1 MPLKALIVDDEPLAR
16 RVLEEYIAQSP
27 DIELHASCENAAQAA
42 GILADQHVDL
52 MFLDNRM
59 PGMSGMDFARN
70 LVSGPLIV
78 FVTAFPEYAAEGFEL
93 EAVDYLVKPFSFERF
108 EKAVHRAQ
116 YLLEAEQRYKMPA
129 EPTLLVK
136 SDKKLYR
143 LPIKTIL
150 YLEGYDDYVKV
161 YTTRTKMLLTKD
173 TLKNLQFELASEV
186 FIRIHRSYII
196 AINAIQFIEGNQVCV
211 NDVMLPV
218 SESYRKDLMERI
230 RV

>member
-16 RVLEEYIAQSP
+16 RVLEKYIAQSP
-27 DIELHASCENAAQAA
+27 DIELHASCESAAQAG
-42 GILADQHVDL
+42 GILADQQVDL
-52 MFLDNRM
+52 MFLDIRM

-93 EAVDYLVKPFSFERF
+93 EAVDYLVKPFSFARF
-108 EKAVHRAQ
+108 EKAVRRAQ

-150 YLEGYDDYVKV
+150 YLEGYGDYVKV

-173 TLKNLQFELASEV
+173 TLKNLQGELGSEM

-218 SESYRKDLMERI
+218 SESYRRDLMERI

>member
-1 MPLKALIVDDEPLAR
+1 MPLKAVIVDDEPLAR
-16 RVLEEYIAQSP
+16 RVLEKYIAQSP
-27 DIELHASCENAAQAA
+27 DIELHASCESAAQA
-42 GILADQHVDL
+42 GRILADQQVDL
-52 MFLDNRM
+52 MFLDIRM

-108 EKAVHRAQ
+108 EKAVRRAQ
-116 YLLEAEQRYKMPA
+116 YLLEAEQRYKMPT

-173 TLKNLQFELASEV
+173 TLKNLQVELASEM

-218 SESYRKDLMERI
+218 SESYRRDLMERI

>member
-16 RVLEEYIAQSP
+16 RVLEKYIAQSP
-27 DIELHASCENAAQAA
+27 DIELHASCESAAQAG

-52 MFLDNRM
+52 MFLDIRM

-93 EAVDYLVKPFSFERF
+93 EAVDYLVKPFSFARF
-108 EKAVHRAQ
+108 EKAVRRAQ

-150 YLEGYDDYVKV
+150 YLEGYGDYVKV

-173 TLKNLQFELASEV
+173 TLKNLQVELGSEM

-196 AINAIQFIEGNQVCV
+196 AIKAIQFIEGNQVCV

-218 SESYRKDLMERI
+218 SESYRRDLMERI

>member
-16 RVLEEYIAQSP
+16 RVLEKYIAQSP
-27 DIELHASCENAAQAA
+27 DIELHASCESAAQAA

-52 MFLDNRM
+52 MFLDIRM

-108 EKAVHRAQ
+108 EKAVQRAQ
-116 YLLEAEQRYKMPA
+116 YLLEAEQRYKMPT

-173 TLKNLQFELASEV
+173 TLKNLHGELSSEV
-186 FIRIHRSYII
+186 FIRIHRSFII
-196 AINAIQFIEGNQVCV
+196 AIKAIQFIEGNQVCV

>member
-16 RVLEEYIAQSP
+16 RVLEKYIAQSP
-27 DIELHASCENAAQAA
+27 DIELHASCESAAQAA

-52 MFLDNRM
+52 MFLDIRM

-108 EKAVHRAQ
+108 EKAVRRAQ
-116 YLLEAEQRYKMPA
+116 YLLEAEQRYKMPT

-173 TLKNLQFELASEV
+173 TLKNLHGELASEV

>member
-16 RVLEEYIAQSP
+16 RVLEKYIAQSP
-27 DIELHASCENAAQAA
+27 DIELHASCESAAQAG
-42 GILADQHVDL
+42 GILADQDVDL
-52 MFLDNRM
+52 MFLDIRM

-108 EKAVHRAQ
+108 KQAVRRAQ
-116 YLLEAEQRYKMPA
+116 YLLEAEQRYKMPT

-136 SDKKLYR
+136 SNKKLYR

-161 YTTRTKMLLTKD
+161 HTTRTKMLLTKD
-173 TLKNLQFELASEV
+173 TLKNLQGELASEL
-186 FIRIHRSYII
+186 FIRVHRSYIV
-196 AINAIQFIEGNQVCV
+196 AIKAIQFIEGNQVCV
-211 NDVMLPV
+211 NDVMLPI

-230 RV
+230 SV